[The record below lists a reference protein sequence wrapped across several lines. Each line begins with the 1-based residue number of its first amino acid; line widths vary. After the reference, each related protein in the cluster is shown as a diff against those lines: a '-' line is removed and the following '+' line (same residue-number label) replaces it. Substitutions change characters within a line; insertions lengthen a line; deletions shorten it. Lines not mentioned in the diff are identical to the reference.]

1 MKPTVFKDRVKLY
14 ISAGNGGDGRSSFR
28 REKFVP
34 YGGPDGGD
42 GGNGGSVYLV
52 GNDQSDSLLDL
63 YYRPHQKAD
72 HGGKGETRQ
81 CYGKRGKD
89 LYIKVPCG
97 TQVRDEET
105 DLLLGEI
112 LHHEENFLLCKGGKG
127 GLGNMH
133 FSTPSDQA
141 PTKCTPGTLGEIKN
155 VWLDLKLIAHV
166 GLVGFPNAGK
176 STLLSNLT
184 AAHPKVAPYPF
195 TTLNP
200 IIGTLE
206 YHDFKRLR
214 IADIPGLIDGAHT
227 GKGLGHQFLRHVERT
242 FFLLFVLDIGG
253 TDGRNPTEDF
263 RKLKEELVHYKAEL
277 ADVPFRV
284 LANKIDVPG
293 CEVFLQEFIDETG
306 IIPLEICAELGE
318 GLEPIKEL
326 LYDHFYGESSVTS
339 ND

>member
-14 ISAGNGGDGRSSFR
+14 VSAGNGGDGRSSFR

-112 LHHEENFLLCKGGKG
+112 LHHEEEFLLCKGGKG

-277 ADVPFRV
+277 ADVPFKV

-306 IIPLEICAELGE
+306 ITPLEICAELGE